1 MSKSN
6 TDRLSELGR
15 IVADRVPALIEEA
28 RDNLLE
34 SIDALVEDA
43 QEQDKEAT
51 LRLTITVTWPLNGT
65 AVNVSMPVSVRRKYE
80 AMASLDDAAQ
90 PGLFDEATD
99 GEQNRIPA
107 TALGIRLKQLEVQE
121 RNAAK
126 GGSHD

>member
-6 TDRLSELGR
+6 TDRLAELGR
-15 IVADRVPALIEEA
+15 IVADRVPALIDEA

-65 AVNVSMPVSVRRKYE
+65 AVNVSMPVTVRRKFE
-80 AMASLDDAAQ
+80 ATASLDDPAQ
-90 PGLFDEATD
+90 PGLFD
-99 GEQNRIPA
+99 GE
-107 TALGIRLKQLEVQE
+107 E
-121 RNAAK
+121 
-126 GGSHD
+126 GGRHD